1 MPLSTTLNDSCLSGP
16 LPVPGLVPGMN
27 GTACGPLVDGQNA
40 CLGAD
45 GPFGVDGR
53 EVSWTAVYP
62 PAATTQAAAAAAN
75 ARAATGLVRPRR
87 RLLPVGWDRTTFSA
101 RAG

>member
-16 LPVPGLVPGMN
+16 LPVPVLVRGRN
-27 GTACGPLVDGQNA
+27 GTACGPLVDGPNARPSPPAWA

-45 GPFGVDGR
+45 GPFGVDGP

-75 ARAATGLVRPRR
+75 ARAAPGLVRLRR
-87 RLLPVGWDRTTFSA
+87 PPLA
-101 RAG
+101 A